1 MDPVDDTATGGNEGK
16 AGQIIL
22 GLTAV
27 VLEVWSLDQ
36 EHQDHLETC
45 WKYGFLDPTPGLLDQ
60 KHSLAILFLYA
71 PEAILVHQ
79 RSSLGRA
86 EFVKV

>member
-45 WKYGFLDPTPGLLDQ
+45 
-60 KHSLAILFLYA
+60 
-71 PEAILVHQ
+71 
-79 RSSLGRA
+79 
-86 EFVKV
+86 